1 MFIKKLI
8 IILILSLTFAIA
20 DQINVSTAGS
30 DTNGDGSSGSPFKT
44 IQYAIEHANTSSG
57 DTILVAVGTYAEN
70 INFRGKDIVI
80 GSLTLT
86 TSDKS
91 YVSQTIIDGG
101 SPSNP
106 DSASVVTFI
115 GGETSAAKLVGFT
128 LQNGNGLMIN
138 NRRYGGGI
146 YTISSSPTLKH
157 LSVKNNANSTGT
169 TFLYGAGIYFGQHS
183 DVILDSSEISNNGES
198 NVGNGGGIH
207 INMNSD
213 VTFDG
218 VLVKNNKAKF
228 GGGIFL
234 PVKLSNANSV
244 FRRVEI
250 ISNEALHGGGI
261 YVGGKATSLLKM
273 YNSKVT
279 NNIATGNGGGFYI
292 TRSTNEIELYD
303 ILITG
308 NSAVTKGGG
317 IYVYDAKP
325 RIERSL
331 FEGNASKNG
340 GAIYVD
346 RPNAELNLINGV
358 LYNNTA
364 TERGSAIFSYYQ
376 STVNIYHTTISNNT
390 AGLDATIRPDYGSK
404 IYFYNSIL
412 WNNAATNQIA
422 FGGTQNTAGRFEA
435 KNSIIQG
442 LSNIQISDNIDT
454 VDTDN
459 SNFETDPLFLNAVL
473 NDYTLKNY
481 SPAIGYGTNEVS
493 YSPASIPVSL
503 DFNSNSRPTG
513 SNPDIGAHENS
524 LDSPAN
530 SKPLLNQNIS
540 DLSVDEDSGDRT
552 VSFTGVADGDFHA
565 NQALTVTATSD
576 NTDLIPNPTVTY
588 TSPNT
593 SGTITFKPVP
603 DMIGTANLTLIVND
617 NGGSSNN
624 GIDKVSASFK
634 VTVNPIVPD
643 SFKPTQTNIGGIVQ
657 GTARLNGDPASAG
670 DWIAALNSNEKVVGS
685 APLVDLLNDARFGVG
700 SSNFILYGDDPT
712 TSDMDEGMNPG
723 EDFTL
728 NIWDA
733 STNQIFVQ
741 ADNSGKK
748 ISHSGWEGTNFIPIT
763 GYDNPEALFN
773 FVYNTD
779 PVIQQCNV
787 TTLNEDQ
794 QYEFNLSDFQYSDED
809 SIPNT
814 NLAVIIDPGN
824 NYSVTGNSI
833 TPTSNYSG
841 SIQVAFRLDDG
852 FSSSTVFNADI
863 NVLAVDDPPEV
874 KNKIDNITVDEDAA
888 NTAINLSAT
897 FTDVDNTD
905 SEITK
910 AITGNTPSGKIVAS
924 ISNDILTLDYQDNQ
938 SGIVAI
944 TLTGTSNGLTV
955 DTSFTVSINAVNDVA
970 IATSQTVIADE
981 DTDKKITLAGTDAD
995 GDSLTYS
1002 ITILPAKGTLFQTSD
1017 GSTRG
1022 NSITSVPTA
1031 VSDTNQ
1037 RIIYISAPDGSG
1049 DGHGNFS
1056 FKVNDGTSD
1065 SDEATVTVNVAPV
1078 DDKLQATAQTVT
1090 GTEDTDVPITLAGT
1104 DSDGRSFSFTITALP
1119 TNGFLFQTSD
1129 GATRGDTI
1137 TSVPTTVSDGSHR
1150 IIFLSAQDGNGDGH
1164 GNFGFKIYVGTSGG
1178 AEAAVTVNISNVN
1191 DAASAT
1197 AQTVNADEDID
1208 MTVTLTGTDVD
1219 GDALTYNIT
1228 TLPSNGT
1235 LFQTNDGS
1243 TKGNTITSVPT
1254 TVSDAS
1260 HRVIYLS
1267 AIDENGDGHG
1277 NFGFK
1282 VNDGSID
1289 SDETIVTV
1297 NVAKVNDVAT
1307 ATAQTVSA
1315 DEDIDKAITLAG
1327 TDIDGDPLTYKISTL
1342 PANGYLFQTSDG
1354 TTKGDTITSVP
1365 TTVSDASARIIFLSA
1380 KDGNGDG
1387 HGNFGFKVNDGTTDS
1402 EETTIT
1408 VNVTPQSE
1416 DIEAT
1421 AQTVT
1426 ADEDI
1431 DKSITLAGTDID
1443 GDPLTY
1449 NITTLPANGTLFQTS
1464 DGTTKG
1470 DTITS
1475 VPTTVSDAS
1484 HRVIYLSAIDG
1495 NGDGHGNFGFKVND
1509 GTIDSDET
1517 IVIVNVTKV
1526 NDAIIAVSQV
1536 VNVNEDINKTITL
1549 AATNVDGDTLS
1560 YKISTLPANGYLF
1573 QTSDGTTRGDTITS
1587 IPTTLLYAN
1596 HQVIYISAKD
1606 GNGVNYGNF
1615 GFKVNDGTTDSEV
1628 AIVTINVLNVNDLP
1642 SASVQTVSADE
1653 DINKTIILA
1662 ATDVDGDTLSYKIST
1677 LPANG
1682 YLFQTSDGSTR
1693 EDTITS
1699 TPTTVSDTLQRVIY
1713 ISAQDGYGDGHGNFG
1728 FKANDGT
1735 ADSEETTII
1744 VNVAPKVE
1752 DREAIP
1758 QTVGATEDTDVTIT
1772 LIGADKDGDPLTYK
1786 ITTLPANGN
1795 LFETNDGLTRGDT
1808 ITSVPTTISGPVHRI
1823 IYLSAKDGNGDGHGN
1838 FGFKVNDGTA
1848 DGSEAI
1854 VTINVNAV
1862 NDPPTPITII
1872 SPADS
1877 SQIMI
1882 TINNKDTSRVVFD
1895 WTSSIDVEDD
1905 ELTYLFEYEL
1915 RMVNIN
1921 NETINYYDGKDLLY
1935 PGLIIKYSEILE
1947 NLDEFQSAG
1956 ATIYWSVDVTDGID
1970 TVFSTDERVI
1980 FVIGKYAALAV
1991 DETTIPNEYSLNQN
2005 YPNPFNPTTRIQYS
2019 LPKTG
2024 VVQISIYTLMGQKIA
2039 TLVNR
2044 NMNAGTYIITWNGMD
2059 DLGNPAGAGL
2069 YLYQLQTKDFVKTRK
2084 MVLLK

>member
-1 MFIKKLI
+1 MKKLI
-8 IILILSLTFAIA
+8 TFLILSLTLAIA
-20 DQINVSTAGS
+20 GQINVSTAGS

-101 SPSNP
+101 SPANS

-138 NRRYGGGI
+138 SRRYGGGI
-146 YTISSSPTLKH
+146 FTKDASPSLKH
-157 LSVKNNANSTGT
+157 LSVKNNANSTGAT
-169 TFLYGAGIYFGQHS
+169 YVYGAGIYFGFHS
-183 DVILDSSEISNNGES
+183 DAILDSSEIINNGES
-198 NVGNGGGIH
+198 NVGFGGGIH
-207 INMNSD
+207 INSNTD

-218 VLVKNNKAKF
+218 VLIKNNKASF
-228 GGGIFL
+228 GGGIYL
-234 PVKLSNANSV
+234 PAKLSNANPV

-261 YVGGKATSLLKM
+261 YVGGRATGLLKM

-292 TRSTNEIELYD
+292 RQSTNKIELYD
-303 ILITG
+303 ILITQ

-364 TERGSAIFSYYQ
+364 TERGSAIFSYYK
-376 STVNIYHTTISNNT
+376 STVNVYHTTISNNT

-404 IYFYNSIL
+404 IYFYNSVL

-422 FGGTQNTAGRFEA
+422 FGGTQIFAGRFEA

-442 LSNIQISDNIDT
+442 LNSIQISNNIDT

-459 SNFETDPLFLNAVL
+459 SNFETDPLFSNAVL
-473 NDYTLKNY
+473 NDYTLQNY
-481 SPAIGYGTNEVS
+481 SPAIGYGTNDVS

-503 DFNSNSRPTG
+503 DFNSNARPTG

-530 SKPLLNQNIS
+530 SQPLLNKNIS
-540 DLSVDEDSGDRT
+540 DLSVDEDSGERT

-565 NQALTVTATSD
+565 NQTLTVIATSD
-576 NTDLIPNPTVTY
+576 NTSLIPHPTVTY
-588 TSPNT
+588 TSPDT
-593 SGTITFKPVP
+593 TGTITFTPVP
-603 DMIGTANLTLIVND
+603 ETHGTINLTVRVTD
-617 NGGSSNN
+617 NGGSANG
-624 GIDKVSASFK
+624 GIDTVSATFK

-657 GTARLNGDPASAG
+657 GTARLNGNPASAG
-670 DWIAALNSNEKVVGS
+670 DWIAALDTNAKVVGS
-685 APLVDLLNDARFGVG
+685 APLVNLLSDIRFGVG
-700 SSNFILYGDDPT
+700 ASNFTLYGDDPT
-712 TSDMDEGMNPG
+712 TSDIDEGMNPG

-728 NIWDA
+728 KIWDA

-763 GYDNPEALFN
+763 GYDNPDALFN

-787 TTLNEDQ
+787 TELNEDQ
-794 QYEFNLSDFQYSDED
+794 KYEFTLNDFLYSDED

-814 NLAVIIDPGN
+814 NLALIIDPGT

-874 KNKIDNITVDEDAA
+874 KNKIDDITVDEDAA
-888 NTAINLSAT
+888 NTAIDLSAT
-897 FTDVDNTD
+897 FTDVDNPD

-910 AITGNTPSGKIVAS
+910 AIKGNTPSGKIVAS
-924 ISNDILTLDYQDNQ
+924 ISNDILTLDYQDNH

-955 DTSFTVSINAVNDVA
+955 DTSFTVTINAVNDVA
-970 IATSQTVIADE
+970 VATDQTISADE
-981 DTDKKITLAGTDAD
+981 DTDKKITLAGTDVD

-1002 ITILPAKGTLFQTSD
+1002 ITTLPSNGTLFQTND
-1017 GSTRG
+1017 GTTKG
-1022 NSITSVPTA
+1022 NTITSVPTT
-1031 VSDTNQ
+1031 VSDTSH
-1037 RIIYISAPDGSG
+1037 RVIYISAPDGNG
-1049 DGHGNFS
+1049 DGHGNFG
-1056 FKVNDGTSD
+1056 FKINDGTSD

-1078 DDKLQATAQTVT
+1078 DDNLQATAQTVT
-1090 GTEDTDVPITLAGT
+1090 GTEDTDVPITLGGT
-1104 DSDGRSFSFTITALP
+1104 DSDGRTLSFRVTLMPA
-1119 TNGFLFQTSD
+1119 NGYLFQTSD
-1129 GATRGDTI
+1129 GTTKGDMI
-1137 TSVPTTVSDGSHR
+1137 TSVPTTVTDGSHR
-1150 IIFLSAQDGNGDGH
+1150 LIYASAQDGFGDGH
-1164 GNFGFKIYVGTSGG
+1164 GNFGFKIYAGTSGS
-1178 AEAAVTVNISNVN
+1178 AEAAVIVNISNVN

-1208 MTVTLTGTDVD
+1208 KTITLAGADVD

-1228 TLPSNGT
+1228 TLPINGT
-1235 LFQTNDGS
+1235 LFQTTDGS
-1243 TKGNTITSVPT
+1243 TRGNTITSVPT
-1254 TVSDAS
+1254 TVSDTS
-1260 HRVIYLS
+1260 YRVIYLS
-1267 AIDENGDGHG
+1267 AQDGNGDGHG

-1282 VNDGSID
+1282 VSDGATD
-1289 SDETIVTV
+1289 SEEATVIV

-1307 ATAQTVSA
+1307 ATAQTVTA
-1315 DEDIDKAITLAG
+1315 DEDIDKSITLHG

-1342 PANGYLFQTSDG
+1342 PSNGYLFQTSDG

-1365 TTVSDASARIIFLSA
+1365 TTVSDASHRIIYLSA

-1387 HGNFGFKVNDGTTDS
+1387 HGNFGFKVNDGTIDS
-1402 EETTIT
+1402 DETTVT
-1408 VNVTPQSE
+1408 VNVTSQPE

-1431 DKSITLAGTDID
+1431 IKTITLAGTDKD
-1443 GDPLTY
+1443 GDALTY

-1484 HRVIYLSAIDG
+1484 HRIIYLSAKDG

-1517 IVIVNVTKV
+1517 IVTVNVTKV
-1526 NDAIIAVSQV
+1526 NDLAAAIAQV

-1549 AATNVDGDTLS
+1549 AGTDVDGDILS
-1560 YKISTLPANGYLF
+1560 YKITTLPANGYLF
-1573 QTSDGTTRGDTITS
+1573 QTSDGTTRFDTITS

-1615 GFKVNDGTTDSEV
+1615 GFKVNDGTTDSEE
-1628 AIVTINVLNVNDLP
+1628 AIVTTNVLNVNDLP
-1642 SASVQTVSADE
+1642 SALVQTVSADE
-1653 DINKTIILA
+1653 DIDKTIILA

-1693 EDTITS
+1693 GDTIIS

-1728 FKANDGT
+1728 FKANDG
-1735 ADSEETTII
+1735 AVDSEETTVT

-1786 ITTLPANGN
+1786 ITTLPVNGN
-1795 LFETNDGLTRGDT
+1795 LFETSDGLTRGNT
-1808 ITSVPTTISGPVHRI
+1808 ITSIPTTISGPVHRI
-1823 IYLSAKDGNGDGHGN
+1823 IYISAKDGNGDGHGN

-1848 DGSEAI
+1848 DGNEAI

-1862 NDPPTPITII
+1862 NDSPTPITII

-1877 SQIMI
+1877 SEITI

-1895 WTSSIDVEDD
+1895 WTSSIDVENN
-1905 ELTYLFEYEL
+1905 ELTYMFEYEL
-1915 RMVNIN
+1915 KMVNIN
-1921 NETINYYDGKDLLY
+1921 NETINYHDGKDLRY
-1935 PGLIIKYSEILE
+1935 PGLTITYSEILE
-1947 NLDEFQSAG
+1947 NLDQFQSAG
-1956 ATIYWSVDVTDGID
+1956 AVLTWSVDVTDGID

-2044 NMNAGTYIITWNGMD
+2044 NMAAGRHIITWNGMD
-2059 DLGNPAGAGL
+2059 DLGNPAGAGV
-2069 YLYQLQTKDFVKTRK
+2069 YLYQLRANQFVKTRK
-2084 MVLLK
+2084 MILLK

>member
-1 MFIKKLI
+1 MKKLI
-8 IILILSLTFAIA
+8 IYFILSLTLAIA
-20 DQINVSTAGS
+20 DQINVSNAGS

-70 INFRGKDIVI
+70 INFRGKDIII

-86 TSDKS
+86 TGDKS

-101 SPSNP
+101 SPSNS

-115 GGETSAAKLVGFT
+115 GGETSSAKLIGLT
-128 LQNGNGLMIN
+128 LQNGNGLLQNDIRFGGGIYTKSSNPSLKHLIIKN
-138 NRRYGGGI
+138 NANSSNSDNLYGGGI
-146 YTISSSPTLKH
+146 YFGS
-157 LSVKNNANSTGT
+157 NSDA
-169 TFLYGAGIYFGQHS
+169 FI
-183 DVILDSSEISNNGES
+183 DSSVIINNGKA
-198 NVGNGGGIH
+198 NDFGLGGGIYLSSK
-207 INMNSD
+207 SD
-213 VTFDG
+213 VTLDSI
-218 VLVKNNKAKF
+218 LVINNKALW
-228 GGGIFL
+228 GGGIYTPSRL
-234 PVKLSNANSV
+234 NQANYV
-244 FRRVEI
+244 LKRVEI
-250 ISNEALHGGGI
+250 KSNHATHGGGI
-261 YVGGKATSLLKM
+261 YVGGTSTGLVKI
-273 YNSKVT
+273 YNSKI
-279 NNIATGNGGGFYI
+279 NNNTAISNGGGFYI
-292 TRSTNEIELYD
+292 IRSVNKIELYD
-303 ILITG
+303 VSIKL
-308 NSAVTKGGG
+308 NSADKKGGG

-340 GAIYVD
+340 GAIYVE

-364 TERGSAIFSYYQ
+364 TERGSAIFSMNQ
-376 STVNIYHTTISNNT
+376 ATANIYHTTISKNT
-390 AGLDATIRPDYGSK
+390 SGLDATIRPDYGSK

-442 LSNIQISDNIDT
+442 LNSIQISDNNDV

-459 SNFETDPLFLNAVL
+459 SNFETDPIFSNAVL
-473 NDYTLKNY
+473 NDYTLNNF
-481 SPAIGYGTNEVS
+481 SPAIGYGTNDAS

-530 SKPLLNQNIS
+530 SQPLLNKNIS
-540 DLSVDEDSGDRT
+540 DLSIDEDSGERT

-565 NQALTVTATSD
+565 NQTLTVIATSD
-576 NTDLIPNPTVTY
+576 NTSLIPHPTVTY
-588 TSPNT
+588 TSPDT
-593 SGTITFKPVP
+593 TGTITFTPVP
-603 DMIGTANLTLIVND
+603 ETHGTINLTVKVTD
-617 NGGSSNN
+617 NGGSANG
-624 GIDKVSASFK
+624 GIDTVSTIFK
-634 VTVNPIVPD
+634 VTVNPLVPD
-643 SFKPTQTNIGGIVQ
+643 NFKPSPTNIGGIIQ
-657 GTARLNGDPASAG
+657 GTPRLNGSAASNL
-670 DWIAALNSNEKVVGS
+670 DWIASFDSKGKVVGS
-685 APLVDLLNDARFGVG
+685 APLANLVDDVRFGVG
-700 SSNFILYGDDPT
+700 SSNFILYGDDLT
-712 TSDMDEGMNPG
+712 TSDIDEGMNPG

-728 NIWDA
+728 KIWDA

-741 ADNSGKK
+741 ADGDGKQLT
-748 ISHSGWEGTNFIPIT
+748 HSGWAGTNFIPIT
-763 GYDNPEALFN
+763 GYDNPDVLFN

-794 QYEFNLSDFQYSDED
+794 QYEFTLSDFQYSDED
-809 SIPNT
+809 DISNT

-824 NYSVTGNSI
+824 NYSFTGNSI
-833 TPTSNYSG
+833 TPASNYSG

-888 NTAINLSAT
+888 NTAIDISAT
-897 FTDVDNTD
+897 FTDVDNPD

-910 AITGNTPSGKIVAS
+910 VIKSNTPSGKIVAS
-924 ISNDILTLDYQDNQ
+924 ISNDILTLDYQENQ
-938 SGIVAI
+938 NGIVAI
-944 TLTGTSNGLTV
+944 MLTGTSNGLTV
-955 DTSFTVSINAVNDVA
+955 DTSFTVTINAVNDVA
-970 IATSQTVIADE
+970 AATDQTVSADE

-995 GDSLTYS
+995 GD
-1002 ITILPAKGTLFQTSD
+1002 
-1017 GSTRG
+1017 
-1022 NSITSVPTA
+1022 
-1031 VSDTNQ
+1031 
-1037 RIIYISAPDGSG
+1037 
-1049 DGHGNFS
+1049 
-1056 FKVNDGTSD
+1056 
-1065 SDEATVTVNVAPV
+1065 
-1078 DDKLQATAQTVT
+1078 
-1090 GTEDTDVPITLAGT
+1090 
-1104 DSDGRSFSFTITALP
+1104 
-1119 TNGFLFQTSD
+1119 
-1129 GATRGDTI
+1129 
-1137 TSVPTTVSDGSHR
+1137 
-1150 IIFLSAQDGNGDGH
+1150 
-1164 GNFGFKIYVGTSGG
+1164 
-1178 AEAAVTVNISNVN
+1178 
-1191 DAASAT
+1191 
-1197 AQTVNADEDID
+1197 
-1208 MTVTLTGTDVD
+1208 
-1219 GDALTYNIT
+1219 ALTYNIT
-1228 TLPSNGT
+1228 TLPTNGT
-1235 LFQTNDGS
+1235 LFQTSDG
-1243 TKGNTITSVPT
+1243 TTRGNTITTVPT

-1260 HRVIYLS
+1260 YRVIY
-1267 AIDENGDGHG
+1267 
-1277 NFGFK
+1277 
-1282 VNDGSID
+1282 
-1289 SDETIVTV
+1289 
-1297 NVAKVNDVAT
+1297 
-1307 ATAQTVSA
+1307 VSA
-1315 DEDIDKAITLAG
+1315 QD
-1327 TDIDGDPLTYKISTL
+1327 S
-1342 PANGYLFQTSDG
+1342 
-1354 TTKGDTITSVP
+1354 
-1365 TTVSDASARIIFLSA
+1365 
-1380 KDGNGDG
+1380 NGDG

-1402 EETTIT
+1402 DEATVI
-1408 VNVTPQSE
+1408 VNVAKVNDVAT
-1416 DIEAT
+1416 AT

-1431 DKSITLAGTDID
+1431 DKSITLHGTDID

-1484 HRVIYLSAIDG
+1484 HRIIYLSAKDG

-1517 IVIVNVTKV
+1517 IVTVNVTKV
-1526 NDAIIAVSQV
+1526 NDLAAAIAQTVTAD
-1536 VNVNEDINKTITL
+1536 EDIDKTITL
-1549 AATNVDGDTLS
+1549 AGTDVDGDILS
-1560 YKISTLPANGYLF
+1560 YKITTLPANGYLF
-1573 QTSDGTTRGDTITS
+1573 QTSDGTTRFDTITS

-1596 HQVIYISAKD
+1596 HQVIYLSAKD
-1606 GNGVNYGNF
+1606 ENGVNYGNF
-1615 GFKVNDGTTDSEV
+1615 GFKVNDGTADTEE
-1628 AIVTINVLNVNDLP
+1628 AIVTINVININDLP
-1642 SASVQTVSADE
+1642 SATVQAVSADE
-1653 DINKTIILA
+1653 DIDKTIILA
-1662 ATDVDGDTLSYKIST
+1662 ATDADGDTLSYKIST

-1693 EDTITS
+1693 GDTIIS
-1699 TPTTVSDTLQRVIY
+1699 TPTTVSDILQRVIY
-1713 ISAQDGYGDGHGNFG
+1713 ISAQDGNGDGHGNFG

-1735 ADSEETTII
+1735 ADSEETTVT

-1758 QTVGATEDTDVTIT
+1758 QTVSATEDTDVTIT

-1786 ITTLPANGN
+1786 ITTLPVNGN
-1795 LFETNDGLTRGDT
+1795 LFETSDGLTRGNT
-1808 ITSVPTTISGPVHRI
+1808 ITSVPTTISDPGHRI
-1823 IYLSAKDGNGDGHGN
+1823 IYISAKNGNGDGHGN

-1848 DGSEAI
+1848 DGNEAI

-1877 SQIMI
+1877 SEIII

-1895 WTSSIDVEDD
+1895 WTYSNDVEDD

-1915 RMVNIN
+1915 KMVNIN

-1935 PGLIIKYSEILE
+1935 PGLIITYSEILE

-2019 LPKTG
+2019 LPKAG
-2024 VVQISIYTLMGQKIA
+2024 LVQMSIYTLMGQKIA

-2044 NMNAGTYIITWNGMD
+2044 NMDVGQYIITWHAMD
-2059 DLGNPAGAGL
+2059 DQG
-2069 YLYQLQTKDFVKTRK
+2069 RK
-2084 MVLLK
+2084 VPSGIYFYTLESGSYRAIKKLVLLK

>member
-1 MFIKKLI
+1 MILKKLI
-8 IILILSLTFAIA
+8 IFLILSLTFAIA
-20 DQINVSTAGS
+20 DQINVSNAGS
-30 DTNGDGSSGSPFKT
+30 DTNGDGSSANPFKT

-70 INFRGKDIVI
+70 INFRGQDIVI

-101 SPSNP
+101 SPPSP
-106 DSASVVTFI
+106 GDSASVVTFI

-138 NRRYGGGI
+138 SRRYGGGI
-146 YTISSSPTLKH
+146 YTKSSSPTLKH
-157 LSVKNNANSTGT
+157 LSVKNNANSTGVS
-169 TFLYGAGIYFGQHS
+169 FLYGGGIYFGS
-183 DVILDSSEISNNGES
+183 DSDAILDSSEISNNGET
-198 NVGNGGGIH
+198 NIGFGGGINIDH
-207 INMNSD
+207 NSD

-218 VLVKNNKAKF
+218 VMVKNNKASF

-234 PVKLSNANSV
+234 PSKFNNAKPI

-250 ISNEALHGGGI
+250 VSNEAIHGGGI
-261 YVGGKATSLLKM
+261 YVGGKPTGLLKM

-279 NNIATGNGGGFYI
+279 NNIATGYGGGFYI
-292 TRSTNEIELYD
+292 NRSTNKIELYD

-317 IYVYDAKP
+317 IYVLDATP

-346 RPNAELNLINGV
+346 RPTAELNLINGV

-364 TERGSAIFSYYQ
+364 TEYGSAIFSYNQ
-376 STVNIYHTTISNNT
+376 STANIYHTTILNNT

-442 LSNIQISDNIDT
+442 LNSIQISDNNDV

-459 SNFETDPLFLNAVL
+459 SNFETDPIFSNAVL

-481 SPAIGYGTNEVS
+481 SPAIGYGTNDAS

-530 SKPLLNQNIS
+530 AKPLLNQNIW
-540 DLSVDEDSGDRT
+540 DFSVDEDSGERT
-552 VSFTGVADGDFHA
+552 VSFTGVDDGDFHA
-565 NQALTVTATSD
+565 NQTLTVTATSD
-576 NTDLIPNPTVTY
+576 NTGLIPHPTVTY
-588 TSPNT
+588 TSPDT
-593 SGTITFKPVP
+593 AGTITFTPVP
-603 DMIGTANLTLIVND
+603 DTHGTINLTVKVTD
-617 NGGSSNN
+617 NGGSANG
-624 GIDKVSASFK
+624 GIDTVSTSFK
-634 VTVNPIVPD
+634 VTVYPVVPD
-643 SFKPTQTNIGGIVQ
+643 DFKPTQTNIGGIIQ
-657 GTARLNGDPASAG
+657 GTPRLNGSAASNL
-670 DWIAALNSNEKVVGS
+670 DWIVSFDSKGKVVGS
-685 APLVDLLNDARFGVG
+685 ATLVNLVDDVRFGVG
-700 SSNFILYGDDPT
+700 NSNFILYGDDPT
-712 TSDMDEGMNPG
+712 TSDIDEGMNPG

-728 NIWDA
+728 KIWDQ
-733 STNQIFVQ
+733 STNQILVQ
-741 ADNSGKK
+741 ADGDGKQLT
-748 ISHSGWEGTNFIPIT
+748 HSGWAGTNFIPIT
-763 GYDNPEALFN
+763 GYDNPDALFN

-794 QYEFNLSDFQYSDED
+794 QYEFTLSDFQYSDED
-809 SIPNT
+809 SVPNT
-814 NLAVIIDPGN
+814 NLALIIDPGS

-874 KNKIDNITVDEDAA
+874 KNKIDDITVDEDAA
-888 NTAINLSAT
+888 NTTIDLSAT

-910 AITGNTPSGKIVAS
+910 VIKSNTPSGKIVAS

-955 DTSFTVSINAVNDVA
+955 DTSFTVTINAVNDVA
-970 IATSQTVIADE
+970 AATDQIVSADE

-995 GDSLTYS
+995 GDALTYN
-1002 ITILPAKGTLFQTSD
+1002 ITRLPANGTLFQTSD

-1022 NSITSVPTA
+1022 NSITSLPTT
-1031 VSDTNQ
+1031 VSDTSQ

-1049 DGHGNFS
+1049 DGHGNFG
-1056 FKVNDGTSD
+1056 FKINDGTSD

-1090 GTEDTDVPITLAGT
+1090 GTEDTDVTITLAGT
-1104 DSDGRSFSFTITALP
+1104 DSDGRSFSSKITALP
-1119 TNGFLFQTSD
+1119 ANGFLFQTSD

-1137 TSVPTTVSDGSHR
+1137 TLVPTTVSDGSHR
-1150 IIFLSAQDGNGDGH
+1150 VIYLSAKDGNGDGH
-1164 GNFGFKIYVGTSGG
+1164 GNFGFKIYAGTSGS
-1178 AEAAVTVNISNVN
+1178 AETAVIVNISNVN

-1197 AQTVNADEDID
+1197 AQTVIADDDID
-1208 MTVTLTGTDVD
+1208 
-1219 GDALTYNIT
+1219 N
-1228 TLPSNGT
+1228 S
-1235 LFQTNDGS
+1235 
-1243 TKGNTITSVPT
+1243 
-1254 TVSDAS
+1254 
-1260 HRVIYLS
+1260 
-1267 AIDENGDGHG
+1267 
-1277 NFGFK
+1277 
-1282 VNDGSID
+1282 
-1289 SDETIVTV
+1289 
-1297 NVAKVNDVAT
+1297 
-1307 ATAQTVSA
+1307 
-1315 DEDIDKAITLAG
+1315 ITLAG

-1342 PANGYLFQTSDG
+1342 PSNGYLFQTSDG
-1354 TTKGDTITSVP
+1354 TAKGDTITSVP
-1365 TTVSDASARIIFLSA
+1365 ATVSDASHRVIYLSA

-1387 HGNFGFKVNDGTTDS
+1387 HGNFGFKVTDGTSDS
-1402 EETTIT
+1402 DETIVK
-1408 VNVTPQSE
+1408 VNVAKVNDLAVAISQSVNANE
-1416 DIEAT
+1416 DIN
-1421 AQTVT
+1421 
-1426 ADEDI
+1426 
-1431 DKSITLAGTDID
+1431 KSITLAG
-1443 GDPLTY
+1443 
-1449 NITTLPANGTLFQTS
+1449 
-1464 DGTTKG
+1464 
-1470 DTITS
+1470 
-1475 VPTTVSDAS
+1475 
-1484 HRVIYLSAIDG
+1484 
-1495 NGDGHGNFGFKVND
+1495 
-1509 GTIDSDET
+1509 
-1517 IVIVNVTKV
+1517 
-1526 NDAIIAVSQV
+1526 
-1536 VNVNEDINKTITL
+1536 
-1549 AATNVDGDTLS
+1549 
-1560 YKISTLPANGYLF
+1560 
-1573 QTSDGTTRGDTITS
+1573 
-1587 IPTTLLYAN
+1587 
-1596 HQVIYISAKD
+1596 
-1606 GNGVNYGNF
+1606 
-1615 GFKVNDGTTDSEV
+1615 
-1628 AIVTINVLNVNDLP
+1628 
-1642 SASVQTVSADE
+1642 
-1653 DINKTIILA
+1653 
-1662 ATDVDGDTLSYKIST
+1662 TDVDGDTLSYKISS

-1693 EDTITS
+1693 GDTIIS
-1699 TPTTVSDTLQRVIY
+1699 TPTTVSDISQQVIY

-1735 ADSEETTII
+1735 ADSEETTVT

-1786 ITTLPANGN
+1786 ITTLPSNGN
-1795 LFETNDGLTRGDT
+1795 LFETSDGLTRGNT

-1823 IYLSAKDGNGDGHGN
+1823 IYISAKDGNGDGHGN

-1848 DGSEAI
+1848 DGNEAI

-1877 SQIMI
+1877 SEIII
-1882 TINNKDTSRVVFD
+1882 TMNNKDTSRVVFD
-1895 WTSSIDVEDD
+1895 WTSSIDVENN
-1905 ELTYLFEYEL
+1905 ELTYMFEYEL
-1915 RMVNIN
+1915 KMVNIN
-1921 NETINYYDGKDLLY
+1921 NETISYYDGKDLLY
-1935 PGLIIKYSEILE
+1935 PGLIITYSEILE
-1947 NLDEFQSAG
+1947 NLDQFLSPG
-1956 ATIYWSVDVTDGID
+1956 GIITWSVDVTDGID
-1970 TVFSTDERVI
+1970 TVFTTDERVI

-1991 DETTIPNEYSLNQN
+1991 EETTIPDEYSLNQN

-2019 LPKTG
+2019 LPKAG
-2024 VVQISIYTLMGQKIA
+2024 LVQISIYTLMGQKIA

-2044 NMNAGTYIITWNGMD
+2044 NMDAGQYIITWHAMD
-2059 DLGNPAGAGL
+2059 DQG
-2069 YLYQLQTKDFVKTRK
+2069 RK
-2084 MVLLK
+2084 VPSGIYFYTLESGSYRAIKKLVLLK